1 MLMAR
6 IPWIAMFSQTGAEIA
21 NISEQLNHWPDLIIV
36 NERNIERTIDSRLQG
51 KNLVFVSNKPTEQE
65 LEVLWTRYTS
75 PMITLHGW
83 LRIIPERLCN
93 IYQIYNGHPGLINK
107 FPELKGKDPQIRA
120 FEGGYDRA
128 GCVLHKVTA
137 GVDEGTIIDYS
148 SFSIKGLEEQECFRI
163 FSKTSLELWLRFIK
177 RAQRPIIQSPFE
189 KGKQ

>member
-1 MLMAR
+1 MAR

-83 LRIIPERLCN
+83 LRIIPDRLCN

-107 FPELKGKDPQIRA
+107 YPELKGKDPQERA
-120 FEGGYDRA
+120 WVDMHKYDIVGSVVHRVVEEVDA
-128 GCVLHKVTA
+128 GEINTYSEISTA
-137 GVDEGTIIDYS
+137 NILTIDEMYSALRSTSLIAWS
-148 SFSIKGLEEQECFRI
+148 SFLKERLYNEV
-163 FSKTSLELWLRFIK
+163 
-177 RAQRPIIQSPFE
+177 
-189 KGKQ
+189 